1 MLLGILG
8 MGNSQKLT
16 SFSYFYKKIGIFDHQ
31 LLVTYTYRVDTI
43 EDLRTQIRRVHAV
56 HG

>member
-16 SFSYFYKKIGIFDHQ
+16 SFSYLYKKIGIFDHQ
-31 LLVTYTYRVDTI
+31 LLVTYTYLQRGEKVLGGQGLPLI
-43 EDLRTQIRRVHAV
+43 LYP
-56 HG
+56 